1 MTELTRDEV
10 MRQLQDVVRQV
21 LNNDS
26 IVLSDTTTAADIN
39 GWDSMKNVQIMLGC
53 EKKLGVRLRARDINA
68 LENVGQM
75 ADHLLA
81 TVAKAQRK

>member
-10 MRQLQDVVRQV
+10 MRHLQDVVRQV

-26 IVLSDTTTAADIN
+26 IVLSDTTTAADIS
-39 GWDSMKNVQIMLGC
+39 GWDSLKNVQIMLGC
-53 EKKLGVRLRARDINA
+53 EKKLGIRLRARDINA

-81 TVAKAQRK
+81 TVSKAQRK